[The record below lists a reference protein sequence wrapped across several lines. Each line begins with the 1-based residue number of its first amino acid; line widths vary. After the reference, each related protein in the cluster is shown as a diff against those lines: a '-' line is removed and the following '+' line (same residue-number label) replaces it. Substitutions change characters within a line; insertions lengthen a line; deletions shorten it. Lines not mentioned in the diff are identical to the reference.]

1 MMAYHRLLVI
11 ATLFLFET
19 VTGFQPWSFQSNRFK
34 SSSSMDDSKLC
45 IVWPWQGQQGRSIV
59 HFNVIKCQTNEICSP
74 MPNVQIHGMQ
84 LGYVLLVS
92 TYLNT

>member
-45 IVWPWQGQQGRSIV
+45 IVWPWQGQQRRLILRMD
-59 HFNVIKCQTNEICSP
+59 VIKCQPNEICSP
-74 MPNVQIHGMQ
+74 VPNMQIYEMQ
-84 LGYVLLVS
+84 LG
-92 TYLNT
+92 